1 MICDLELWLISDF
14 LAQHVCSESRVSKKM
29 DIRNMWECI
38 LLKGVPHRTIAWI
51 TFRGPQPWFGAALS
65 PIKTCFSHIG
75 NYRETVGNH
84 PTGSLRI
91 WRQKNHLLPVF
102 FSWPRCFTVRIRS
115 GHGTALNSIPDILCG
130 SQLKTQRV
138 SDVVFC
144 CLSSLWSI
152 GFPDFD
158 QCAPSLL
165 QYLLLFVLFAAKARF
180 VLQWDHRLRLICPQ
194 KKLQGIYILPESWV
208 VSG

>member
-29 DIRNMWECI
+29 DIRNMWEGI

-51 TFRGPQPWFGAALS
+51 TFRGPQPWFGAAL
-65 PIKTCFSHIG
+65 PPVKTCFSHIG

-102 FSWPRCFTVRIRS
+102 FFLAPLFYSENKVWPWHCIEQYPRYFVWVTAQNPESFRCCF
-115 GHGTALNSIPDILCG
+115 
-130 SQLKTQRV
+130 
-138 SDVVFC
+138 
-144 CLSSLWSI
+144 
-152 GFPDFD
+152 
-158 QCAPSLL
+158 
-165 QYLLLFVLFAAKARF
+165 LLFVKFMKHWVPRF
-180 VLQWDHRLRLICPQ
+180 WSMCTLTLTIF
-194 KKLQGIYILPESWV
+194 V
-208 VSG
+208 VVCSVRYKG